1 MKNRTPSFIV
11 CLFRKK
17 ERKEQKQK
25 GKKNKMMIKI
35 ADVKSHFSKGVSFR
49 EFGTKFWQRL
59 NSKFSIFTK
68 KKKKK
73 VSSVAGTGTFS
84 SPFMTS
90 AVQPASLNDETQT
103 I

>member
-25 GKKNKMMIKI
+25 GKKNEMMIKI

-68 KKKKK
+68 KKKK
-73 VSSVAGTGTFS
+73 SEFSCWHWNFLLPIHDLSGAAG
-84 SPFMTS
+84 
-90 AVQPASLNDETQT
+90 VTQ
-103 I
+103 